1 MRRNFRLT
9 IYLEYKIIKQCNPG
23 NKNEVKLKGLPLQN
37 TFKMMTSQEKYLI
50 FIVILI
56 LIIQTEEINQSP

>member
-23 NKNEVKLKGLPLQN
+23 NKNEVKLKGLPLNN
-37 TFKMMTSQEKYLI
+37 TKMMTSQEKYLI